1 MKACWKSWGKLDQA
15 KISHV
20 INEFFHSLKT
30 DDDKM
35 LDTGLT
41 HNATVTLLHQAT
53 LQLVKENPKRF
64 EQYVKFF
71 EEGCMYLQDETDFIP
86 EVET

>member
-1 MKACWKSWGKLDQA
+1 MDQA
-15 KISHV
+15 KVSHV

-86 EVET
+86 EVEK

>member
-1 MKACWKSWGKLDQA
+1 MDQA
-15 KISHV
+15 KVSHV

-30 DDDKM
+30 EDDKM

-53 LQLVKENPKRF
+53 LQLVKENPARF
-64 EQYVKFF
+64 EQYIKFF
-71 EEGCMYLQDETDFIP
+71 EEGCMYLQNDTDELP
-86 EVET
+86 EVGK